1 LQLQKFEIALLTNLS
16 KEYSRISMHGV
27 RETLL
32 DAQAASLGMPLHKIY
47 LSNMPTND
55 EYEQQMTAVLS
66 DYKRQGVSKVAFGD
80 IFLKDLKQ
88 YRENN
93 LQKAGMTGIFPIWKC
108 DSSELA
114 HKFMSLGFKA
124 IITCVDTQALDKS
137 FSGRIYD
144 KRFLTDLPQNV
155 DPCGE
160 NGEFHS
166 FVFNGPIFH
175 KAIPIVTGEK
185 VLRDN
190 RFYFC
195 DLEFAS

>member
-1 LQLQKFEIALLTNLS
+1 
-16 KEYSRISMHGV
+16 MHGV